1 MSAGGFINFKYVV
14 HYAIAY
20 CQTMAYNSPLTNK
33 LRAFETAAVT
43 SCGSS
48 GAINHLENHMPSVD
62 KSEPYYFV
70 GVIKKEAEIVACL
83 AERGEVSIAE
93 LVSYLGYDR
102 NAVNRIILTL
112 QDLGYV
118 ERLDNKKYKLTLK
131 LLQLGSGALDN
142 SSIYRVISKYM
153 KILVDEFGE
162 TVCLGQRHGGS
173 VVTIDTI
180 SGNQPIQYASRIGSA
195 SPMHNT
201 AMGKC
206 ILAVMPEDELEAYS
220 AETDFTAF
228 TPKSI
233 KNKAGLMKE
242 IKRTREKG
250 FAFDDEELT
259 IGLRCLGI
267 PVYSP
272 SGKCSQ
278 AISISGQA
286 LAFEGEKLRRI
297 SEKLL
302 EIRRAMAEEM
312 NPGRYPG

>member
-1 MSAGGFINFKYVV
+1 
-14 HYAIAY
+14 
-20 CQTMAYNSPLTNK
+20 
-33 LRAFETAAVT
+33 
-43 SCGSS
+43 
-48 GAINHLENHMPSVD
+48 MPSVD

-83 AERGEVSIAE
+83 SERGEVSIAE
-93 LVSYLGYDR
+93 LVSYLGHDR

-131 LLQLGSGALDN
+131 MLQLGSVALDN
-142 SSIYRVISKYM
+142 SSIYRVINKYM

-162 TVCLGQRHGGS
+162 TVCLGQRHEGN
-173 VVTIDTI
+173 VVTIDTL

-195 SPMHNT
+195 SPLHNT

-206 ILAVMPEDELEAYS
+206 ILAALPGEELEAYLTG
-220 AETDFTAF
+220 ATFTAF

-233 KNKAGLMKE
+233 KSQAGLMKE
-242 IKRTREKG
+242 IERTRENG
-250 FAFDDEELT
+250 FAVDDEELT
-259 IGLRCLGI
+259 VGLSCLGI

-278 AISISGQA
+278 AISISCQA
-286 LAFEGEKLRRI
+286 IAFKGEKLRQI
-297 SEKLL
+297 GEKLL

-312 NPGRYPG
+312 NPGRHPG